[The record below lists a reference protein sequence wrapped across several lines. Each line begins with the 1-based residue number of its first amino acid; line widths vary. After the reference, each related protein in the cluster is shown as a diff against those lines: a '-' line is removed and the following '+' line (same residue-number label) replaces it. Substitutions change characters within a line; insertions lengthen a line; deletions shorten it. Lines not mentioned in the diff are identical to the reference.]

1 MELGLTGDCVHF
13 AEDLSGLDLVA
24 GPDGD
29 TRQFAVEREV
39 VAVLDQYALVEARL
53 DYDLADDS
61 VEDGF
66 D

>member
-1 MELGLTGDCVHF
+1 MELGLTGYGVNL
-13 AEDLSGLDLVA
+13 AEDLSGLYLVA

-29 TRQFAVEREV
+29 SRQFAVEREV

-53 DYDLADDS
+53 DDDLADDS